1 MKAKKLLSVLS
12 LALIASVLYAND
24 DIPLWQ
30 DDGPGPGE
38 PTAPRSIENEVTA
51 SIDGQVVTVSFSE
64 LTTSQIVVTD
74 SADQTVFNQTY
85 SAAYSAQANLSSLP
99 SGNYTIHIYACEAW
113 WYGYFVLQ

>member
-1 MKAKKLLSVLS
+1 MKAKKLLLLF

-30 DDGPGPGE
+30 GNDPNPGD
-38 PTAPRSIENEVTA
+38 PTDPRSIVSLVTA

-85 SAAYSAQANLSSLP
+85 SAAYSAQADLSSLP
-99 SGNYTIHIYACEAW
+99 TGNYTIHIYAYGAW

>member
-1 MKAKKLLSVLS
+1 MVSTICLCMSAADPIIIVRTGG
-12 LALIASVLYAND
+12 V
-24 DIPLWQ
+24 PE
-30 DDGPGPGE
+30 PGE
-38 PTAPRSIENEVTA
+38 PTNPRSIECEVTA